1 MKSKMESIK
10 NKIAKIDFIG
20 KPGLYIMW
28 GSYLAVISFGLA
40 LYTLGWGVGL
50 VDPIHAG
57 QIERSFFSMGIYNS
71 KSFYISTGMREVS
84 GSIGVFTILAYGLHF
99 IAGISFER
107 RKWFVIGWLAVV
119 FIMTL
124 RNLLSAYGI

>member
-1 MKSKMESIK
+1 MENVK
-10 NKIAKIDFIG
+10 NKIANIDFTG

-28 GSYLAVISFGLA
+28 GSYLVVISFGFA

-84 GSIGVFTILAYGLHF
+84 GSIGVFTALAYGLHF
-99 IAGISFER
+99 IAGLCFER
-107 RKWFVIGWLAVV
+107 RTWFAIGWIMMVL
-119 FIMTL
+119 IMTL